1 MEQSVSESIAHTST
15 AGSDVLGALDWK
27 DGIGTLP
34 GSNIKFCVNEFGML
48 EIITEAEAE
57 AIKTLS
63 TLAANA
69 SLASLAPAAVDAPTA
84 SSADL
89 KVPRDVAPCSDFQA
103 CRQMDGFEN
112 GKFCAQTCSQQYRG
126 SDTRDIPDDCR
137 NRGNS
142 RNHNVSIGCQV
153 NEADRPVKRL
163 RRKRRLLL
171 ESEEEQEN
179 ADEDEEKNKSNNMKG
194 RRNTK
199 PIKQVVPAKKK
210 VWNWST
216 YLEEERMPAAP
227 LKLFRE
233 HQSFPQGRNGFKVGM
248 KLEGLDPEH
257 PSQFCVLTVAE
268 VQGYRMRLHFD
279 GYQECYDFWVNADSS
294 DIHPV
299 GWCEKTNHKLLPP
312 KGFKEGEF
320 NWTSYLKNCK
330 AQAAPK
336 SLFKTLSTPVTPSGF
351 RLGMKLEA
359 VDKKNPS
366 LMGVATI
373 TDMLDNRL
381 LIHFDNWNE
390 SYDYWCEA
398 SSPYIRPVG
407 YCQET
412 GTLLTPPPG
421 YKDPKAFSWEKY
433 LEETNSQAAPAR
445 AFKLRPAHGFQ
456 VNMKLEAVDRR
467 NPILIRVATIV
478 DKDDR
483 RIKIHF
489 DGWDRNYDFWVDAD
503 SPDVHPV
510 GWCAKTGH
518 ALQVPLGA
526 VGPVGTVGQTCPTPG
541 CHGIGHVKGPRYGTH
556 YTLVG
561 CPYSDVNLN
570 RENVLQDRL
579 SGERPSPSHSIQK
592 NKRPDT
598 AAPFLGGAGES
609 SQEDSPHSRKSAQG
623 SEKSCQSSLHSLSE
637 QSENNQER
645 DWVEEESSAAI
656 KAKPKKLGCSHAY
669 IKLQLVKPE
678 DDGKDPDFDLQQALH
693 QSIFMPSLSSNPSHR
708 LHLCWEQHCRL
719 LPEVSGLTAK
729 HVAKWTVEEVVSFIQ
744 RLPGCKDQ
752 AAVFRE
758 EQIDGEAFLLLN
770 QTDIVKI
777 LGIKLGP
784 ALKIYNAILML
795 KSAEEH

>member
-1 MEQSVSESIAHTST
+1 M
-15 AGSDVLGALDWK
+15 D
-27 DGIGTLP
+27 
-34 GSNIKFCVNEFGML
+34 CFG
-48 EIITEAEAE
+48 
-57 AIKTLS
+57 
-63 TLAANA
+63 
-69 SLASLAPAAVDAPTA
+69 
-84 SSADL
+84 
-89 KVPRDVAPCSDFQA
+89 
-103 CRQMDGFEN
+103 N
-112 GKFCAQTCSQQYRG
+112 GKFCTQMGSQQHRD

-137 NRGNS
+137 NRGNG
-142 RNHNVSIGCQV
+142 RNVNPSSGCQV

-171 ESEEEQEN
+171 ESEDDEEN
-179 ADEDEEKNKSNNMKG
+179 ADEDEEKNKSNNMKS

-199 PIKQVVPAKKK
+199 PIKQVVPGKKK
-210 VWNWST
+210 VWNWVS
-216 YLEEERMPAAP
+216 YLEEEQMPAAP

-233 HQSFPQGRNGFKVGM
+233 YQSFPQGRNGFKAGM

-257 PSQFCVLTVAE
+257 PSRFCVLTVAE

-279 GYQECYDFWVNADSS
+279 GYPECYDFWVNADSS

-299 GWCEKTNHKLLPP
+299 GWCEKTSHKLLPP

-320 NWTSYLKNCK
+320 SWTSYLKNCK

-366 LMGVATI
+366 LMCVATI
-373 TDMLDNRL
+373 TDMVDNRL
-381 LIHFDNWNE
+381 LVHFDNWDE

-412 GTLLTPPPG
+412 GTPLTTPPG
-421 YKDPKAFSWEKY
+421 YKDSKAFSWERY

-478 DKDDR
+478 DKDDH

-489 DGWDRNYDFWVDAD
+489 DGWDHHYDFWVDAD

-526 VGPVGTVGQTCPTPG
+526 VDRVGAVGQVCPTPG
-541 CHGIGHVKGPRYGTH
+541 CHGIGHVRGPRYGTH

-561 CPYSDVNLN
+561 CPYSEVNLN
-570 RENVLQDRL
+570 RENLLQDRL
-579 SGERPSPSHSIQK
+579 SGERPSPSSSMPK
-592 NKRPDT
+592 AKRPET
-598 AAPFLGGAGES
+598 PAPFLSGAGES
-609 SQEDSPHSRKSAQG
+609 SQEDSPQSR
-623 SEKSCQSSLHSLSE
+623 
-637 QSENNQER
+637 
-645 DWVEEESSAAI
+645 
-656 KAKPKKLGCSHAY
+656 LGCSHAY
-669 IKLQLVKPE
+669 IKFQLVKQE
-678 DDGKDPDFDLQQALH
+678 SNGKDSDLDLQQALH
-693 QSIFMPSLSSNPSHR
+693 QSIFMPSLASNPTHR
-708 LHLCWEQHCRL
+708 LHLCWEKHCKL

-744 RLPGCKDQ
+744 RLPGCKEQ
-752 AAVFRE
+752 ASVFRE

-770 QTDIVKI
+770 QSDIVKI
-777 LGIKLGP
+777 LSIKLGP
-784 ALKIYNAILML
+784 ALKIYNAILMF
-795 KSAEEH
+795 KSAEDI

>member
-1 MEQSVSESIAHTST
+1 M
-15 AGSDVLGALDWK
+15 D
-27 DGIGTLP
+27 
-34 GSNIKFCVNEFGML
+34 CFG
-48 EIITEAEAE
+48 
-57 AIKTLS
+57 
-63 TLAANA
+63 
-69 SLASLAPAAVDAPTA
+69 
-84 SSADL
+84 
-89 KVPRDVAPCSDFQA
+89 
-103 CRQMDGFEN
+103 N
-112 GKFCAQTCSQQYRG
+112 GKFCTQMGSQQHRD

-137 NRGNS
+137 NRGSS
-142 RNHNVSIGCQV
+142 RNVNPSSGCQV

-171 ESEEEQEN
+171 ESEDDEEN
-179 ADEDEEKNKSNNMKG
+179 ADEDEEKNKSNNMKS

-199 PIKQVVPAKKK
+199 PIKQVVPGKKK
-210 VWNWST
+210 VWNWVS

-233 HQSFPQGRNGFKVGM
+233 YQSFPQGRNGFKAGM

-257 PSQFCVLTVAE
+257 PSRFCVLTVAE

-279 GYQECYDFWVNADSS
+279 GYPECYDFWVNADSS
-294 DIHPV
+294 DIRPV
-299 GWCEKTNHKLLPP
+299 GWCEKTSHKLLPP

-320 NWTSYLKNCK
+320 SWASYLKNCK

-359 VDKKNPS
+359 VDRKNPS
-366 LMGVATI
+366 LMCVATI
-373 TDMLDNRL
+373 TDMVDNRL
-381 LIHFDNWNE
+381 LVHFDNWDE

-412 GTLLTPPPG
+412 GTPLTTPPG
-421 YKDPKAFSWEKY
+421 YNDSKGFSWERY
-433 LEETNSQAAPAR
+433 LEETNSQSAPAR

-478 DKDDR
+478 DKDDH

-489 DGWDRNYDFWVDAD
+489 DGWDRHYDFWVDAD

-526 VGPVGTVGQTCPTPG
+526 VDQVGAVGQTCPTPG
-541 CHGIGHVKGPRYGTH
+541 CHGIGHVRGPRYGTH

-561 CPYSDVNLN
+561 CPYSEVNLN
-570 RENVLQDRL
+570 RENLLQDRL
-579 SGERPSPSHSIQK
+579 SGERPSPSSSMPK
-592 NKRPDT
+592 AKRPET
-598 AAPFLGGAGES
+598 PAPFLSGAGES
-609 SQEDSPHSRKSAQG
+609 SQEDSPQSR
-623 SEKSCQSSLHSLSE
+623 
-637 QSENNQER
+637 
-645 DWVEEESSAAI
+645 
-656 KAKPKKLGCSHAY
+656 LGCSHAY
-669 IKLQLVKPE
+669 IKFQLVKQE
-678 DDGKDPDFDLQQALH
+678 SNGKDPDLDLQQALH
-693 QSIFMPSLSSNPSHR
+693 QSIFMPSLASNPTHR
-708 LHLCWEQHCRL
+708 LHLCWEKHCKL

-744 RLPGCKDQ
+744 RLPGCKEQ
-752 AAVFRE
+752 ASVFRE

-770 QTDIVKI
+770 QSDIVKI
-777 LGIKLGP
+777 LSIKLGP
-784 ALKIYNAILML
+784 ALKIYNAILMF
-795 KSAEEH
+795 KSAEDI

>member
-1 MEQSVSESIAHTST
+1 M
-15 AGSDVLGALDWK
+15 D
-27 DGIGTLP
+27 
-34 GSNIKFCVNEFGML
+34 CFG
-48 EIITEAEAE
+48 
-57 AIKTLS
+57 
-63 TLAANA
+63 
-69 SLASLAPAAVDAPTA
+69 
-84 SSADL
+84 
-89 KVPRDVAPCSDFQA
+89 
-103 CRQMDGFEN
+103 N
-112 GKFCAQTCSQQYRG
+112 GKFCTQMGSQQHRD
-126 SDTRDIPDDCR
+126 SDARDIPDDCR
-137 NRGNS
+137 NRGNG
-142 RNHNVSIGCQV
+142 RNVNPSSGCQV

-171 ESEEEQEN
+171 ESEDDEEN
-179 ADEDEEKNKSNNMKG
+179 ADEDEEKNKSNNMKS

-199 PIKQVVPAKKK
+199 PIKQVVPGKKK
-210 VWNWST
+210 VWNWVS

-233 HQSFPQGRNGFKVGM
+233 YQSFPQGRNGFKAGM

-257 PSQFCVLTVAE
+257 PSRFCVLTVAE

-279 GYQECYDFWVNADSS
+279 GYPECYDFWVNADSS

-299 GWCEKTNHKLLPP
+299 GWCEKTSHKLLPP

-320 NWTSYLKNCK
+320 SWTSYLKNCK

-366 LMGVATI
+366 LMCVATI
-373 TDMLDNRL
+373 TDMVDNRL
-381 LIHFDNWNE
+381 LVHFDNWDE

-412 GTLLTPPPG
+412 GTPLTTPPG
-421 YKDPKAFSWEKY
+421 YKDSKAFSWERY

-478 DKDDR
+478 DKDDH

-489 DGWDRNYDFWVDAD
+489 DGWDHHYDFWVDAD

-526 VGPVGTVGQTCPTPG
+526 VDRVGAVGQVCPTPG
-541 CHGIGHVKGPRYGTH
+541 CHGIGHVRGPRYGTH

-561 CPYSDVNLN
+561 CPYSEVNLN
-570 RENVLQDRL
+570 RENLLQDRL
-579 SGERPSPSHSIQK
+579 SGERPSPSSSMPK
-592 NKRPDT
+592 AKRPET
-598 AAPFLGGAGES
+598 PAPFLSGAGES
-609 SQEDSPHSRKSAQG
+609 SQEDSPQSR
-623 SEKSCQSSLHSLSE
+623 
-637 QSENNQER
+637 
-645 DWVEEESSAAI
+645 
-656 KAKPKKLGCSHAY
+656 LGCSHAY
-669 IKLQLVKPE
+669 IKFQLVKQE
-678 DDGKDPDFDLQQALH
+678 SNGKDSDLDLQQALH
-693 QSIFMPSLSSNPSHR
+693 QSIFMPSLASNPTHR
-708 LHLCWEQHCRL
+708 LHLCWEKHCKL

-744 RLPGCKDQ
+744 RLPGCKEQ
-752 AAVFRE
+752 ASVFRE

-770 QTDIVKI
+770 QSDIVKI
-777 LGIKLGP
+777 LSIKLGP
-784 ALKIYNAILML
+784 ALKIYNAILMF
-795 KSAEEH
+795 KSAEDI

>member
-1 MEQSVSESIAHTST
+1 MDQNILERLTIALTT
-15 AGSDVLGALDWK
+15 GFDVMSALEWK

-34 GSNIKFCVNEFGML
+34 GSNINFYVNEFGVL
-48 EIITEAEAE
+48 EIIPEAEVE

-63 TLAANA
+63 ALKASA
-69 SLASLAPAAVDAPTA
+69 SLARSSAAVNAPAT
-84 SSADL
+84 SSTGL
-89 KVPRDVAPCSDFQA
+89 TVPRSDFQA
-103 CRQMDGFEN
+103 CGQMDGFEH
-112 GKFCAQTCSQQYRG
+112 GRFGAQTCSQQYRG

-142 RNHNVSIGCQV
+142 RNLNVSNGCQV
-153 NEADRPVKRL
+153 NEAGRPVKRL

-171 ESEEEQEN
+171 ASEEEQEN
-179 ADEDEEKNKSNNMKG
+179 ADEDEEKNKSNNKKG

-199 PIKQVVPAKKK
+199 PIKQALPAKKK
-210 VWNWST
+210 VWNWVS

-233 HQSFPQGRNGFKVGM
+233 YQSFPQGRNGFKVGM

-257 PSQFCVLTVAE
+257 PSRFCVLTVAE

-294 DIHPV
+294 DIRPV
-299 GWCEKTNHKLLPP
+299 GWCEKTSRKLLPP

-336 SLFKTLSTPVTPSGF
+336 SLFKTLSAPVTPSGF

-359 VDKKNPS
+359 VDKKNPL
-366 LMGVATI
+366 LMCVATI
-373 TDMLDNRL
+373 TDILDNRL
-381 LIHFDNWNE
+381 LIHFDNWDE
-390 SYDYWCEA
+390 SFDYWCEA

-407 YCQET
+407 FCQET
-412 GTLLTPPPG
+412 GTPLTTPPG
-421 YKDPKAFSWEKY
+421 YKDSKAFSWEKY

-456 VNMKLEAVDRR
+456 VSMKLEAVDRR
-467 NPILIRVATIV
+467 NPVLIRVATIV

-489 DGWDRNYDFWVDAD
+489 DGWDYNYDFWIDVD
-503 SPDVHPV
+503 SPDIHPV

-526 VGPVGTVGQTCPTPG
+526 VGPVGTAGQTCPTPG
-541 CHGIGHVKGPRYGTH
+541 CLGIGHVKGPRYGTH

-570 RENVLQDRL
+570 RENLLQDRL
-579 SGERPSPSHSIQK
+579 SGERLFPSQSIQK
-592 NKRPDT
+592 NKMPDM
-598 AAPFLGGAGES
+598 AAPFLGGAGEP

-623 SEKSCQSSLHSLSE
+623 SEKSCQSSLPSLSE
-637 QSENNQER
+637 QSENSQER
-645 DWVEEESSAAI
+645 DCVEEESSAAI
-656 KAKPKKLGCSHAY
+656 QTKPKKRGCSHAY
-669 IKLQLVKPE
+669 IKLQLVKEE
-678 DDGKDPDFDLQQALH
+678 DDGKDSDFDLQQALH
-693 QSIFMPSLSSNPSHR
+693 QSIFMPSLASNPSHR
-708 LHLCWEQHCRL
+708 LHLCWEQHCKL

-729 HVAKWTVEEVVSFIQ
+729 HVAKWTVEEVASFIQ
-744 RLPGCKDQ
+744 RLPGCKEQ
-752 AAVFRE
+752 AAVFKE

-770 QTDIVKI
+770 QTDLVKI
-777 LGIKLGP
+777 LNIKLGP